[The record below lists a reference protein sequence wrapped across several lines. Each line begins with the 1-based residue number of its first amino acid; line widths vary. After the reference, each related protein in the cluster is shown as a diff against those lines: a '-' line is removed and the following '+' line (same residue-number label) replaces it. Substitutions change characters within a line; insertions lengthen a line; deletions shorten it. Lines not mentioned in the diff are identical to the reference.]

1 MNDIAAAHVN
11 LPPPSLIYETDSY
24 HDVRTDGQREKTY

>member
-11 LPPPSLIYETDSY
+11 PPPPIYETDSY
-24 HDVRTDGQREKTY
+24 HDVRTDGQREKNY

>member
-11 LPPPSLIYETDSY
+11 PPPPSIYETDSY
-24 HDVRTDGQREKTY
+24 HDVRTDGQREKNY